1 MNKPFLAPVF
11 GCLSV
16 SHRLHKQTIPKT
28 TVKFASS
35 ACRSRRCHQ
44 RRTIAFVTEYQDRG
58 LFLNRIQGERI
69 LSNELKEVQAAI
81 SEIEDIYDTDYEIGQ
96 DNVGKWGFDLHST
109 VFSVSALL
117 ILLFVIGSL
126 ISPEQSKVVLDGAR
140 SWVQQTF
147 DWLFLSA
154 GNVFVLFCLALIVSP
169 LGGIRLGGEE
179 ARPDFTI
186 LSWLAMLFAAG
197 MGIGLMFWSV
207 AEPVGYFTEWFGTP
221 LNIEGFTEESKKAAL
236 GATMYHWGL
245 HPWAIYGVVALSLA
259 FFTYNKGM
267 PLTIRSTFF
276 PLLGDRVWGWPG
288 DVIDTLA
295 VLATIFGLATSL
307 GLGAQQAAKGMS
319 FLFDVDS
326 GLQTQIVIIAAV
338 TAVAIGSV
346 VRGIEGGVKLLSNLN
361 MALAAVLLIFIIL
374 AGGLMAFF
382 ANFGTTVAGYA
393 EYLLPLSSPV
403 GREDDTFYH
412 RGRSFSWAWWISWSP
427 FVGMFIARVS
437 RGRTVREFII
447 CVLIIPTTVCILWM
461 TVFGGTALNQVV
473 ADGYT
478 GAQDAALELKLFKM
492 LAELPLAT
500 ITSVIGIVLVD
511 VFFVTSSDSGSL
523 VIDTITAG
531 GKVDAPV
538 SQRIFW
544 CIFEGA
550 VAIVLLIG
558 GGLAALQSAVI
569 STGLPFTLVLL
580 VMCYA
585 IWKGLAAEKR

>member
-1 MNKPFLAPVF
+1 
-11 GCLSV
+11 LSEEI
-16 SHRLHKQTIPKT
+16 KYAQ
-28 TVKFASS
+28 
-35 ACRSRRCHQ
+35 
-44 RRTIAFVTEYQDRG
+44 E
-58 LFLNRIQGERI
+58 
-69 LSNELKEVQAAI
+69 AI
-81 SEIEDIYDTDYEIGQ
+81 SEIEDLYDTDYEIGQ
-96 DNVGKWGFDLHST
+96 DNVEKWGFDLHST

-117 ILLFVIGSL
+117 ILVFVVGSL

-140 SWVQQTF
+140 SWVQETF

-154 GNVFVLFCLALIVSP
+154 GNVFVLFCIGLIVSP
-169 LGGIRLGGEE
+169 LGRIRLGGEE
-179 ARPDFTI
+179 ARPDFSI
-186 LSWLAMLFAAG
+186 ASWLAMLFAAG

-221 LNIEGFTEESKKAAL
+221 LNIGGFTEESKKAAL

-288 DVIDTLA
+288 NVIDTLA

-338 TAVAIGSV
+338 TAVAIVSV

-361 MALAAVLLIFIIL
+361 MMLAALLLLFIIL

-382 ANFGTTVAGYA
+382 ANFGTTIAGYA
-393 EYLLPLSSPV
+393 EYMLPLSNPV

-412 RGRSFSWAWWISWSP
+412 EWTIFFWAWWISWSP

-437 RGRTVREFII
+437 RGRTVRQFLTA
-447 CVLIIPTTVCILWM
+447 VLLVPTFVTTVWM
-461 TVFGGTALNQVV
+461 SAFGGLGIDQSA
-473 ADGYT
+473 
-478 GAQDAALELKLFKM
+478 AALGALAEGISDSTLALFQM
-492 LAELPLAT
+492 LNELPLTA
-500 ITSVIGIVLVD
+500 ITSALAICLVLV
-511 VFFVTSSDSGSL
+511 FFITSSDSGSL
-523 VIDTITAG
+523 VIDSITSG
-531 GKVDAPV
+531 GKTTAPV
-538 SQRIFW
+538 TQRVFW
-544 CIFEGA
+544 ATVESLIAAVLLLVGGSAALEALQAGA
-550 VAIVLLIG
+550 VT
-558 GGLAALQSAVI
+558 
-569 STGLPFTLVLL
+569 TGLPFTIILL
-580 VMCYA
+580 GMCGSLLRGLYHERQLLGYA
-585 IWKGLAAEKR
+585 KALAKY